1 MVDLWVL
8 HIDSL
13 RRIFEKFNENPS
25 KGSGDMERTRKCYD
39 GQTKAIS
46 IVSHPLCGGG
56 LKNLRQLT
64 FAK

>member
-13 RRIFEKFNENPS
+13 RRIFEKFNEILQRVQEIW
-25 KGSGDMERTRKCYD
+25 SGQESVTD

-46 IVSHPLCGGG
+46 IVSHPLRGGG